1 MNIDFLDYFRYK
13 EPKIVEYHK
22 DNIDVVIR
30 DGELG
35 EKEAVLLVDGNQW
48 TAHEMPSKSSATQVF
63 SHYWFAKGHTICTGL
78 GFGVRE
84 NWLLNK
90 KEVTE
95 LTILEKN
102 RGVIDYHLENNPHI
116 FQHAEVIPVD
126 ANEYTGKCDVLL
138 LDHYETE
145 TFDEMARMSS
155 NIMKNIDCQVA
166 WMWPLED
173 IIFQNHKIHNM
184 TKLEYYKLLKKEYDL
199 LKFPE
204 VTQELLDLFTYT
216 YHFSYLNRDGTER
229 LA

>member
-1 MNIDFLDYFRYK
+1 M
-13 EPKIVEYHK
+13 
-22 DNIDVVIR
+22 
-30 DGELG
+30 
-35 EKEAVLLVDGNQW
+35 
-48 TAHEMPSKSSATQVF
+48 
-63 SHYWFAKGHTICTGL
+63 
-78 GFGVRE
+78 
-84 NWLLNK
+84 
-90 KEVTE
+90 
-95 LTILEKN
+95 TILEKN

-155 NIMKNIDCQVA
+155 KIMKNIDCQVA

-173 IIFQNHKIHNM
+173 IIFQNHKEHNM

-216 YHFSYLNRDGTER
+216 YHFSYLNRDGIEG